1 MVFNNGI
8 IICFQSAYVVPST
21 ETEKQIYFPISY
33 TTKPAITYLVGGR
46 DYAGSP
52 SLNRFPY
59 IVTSTYFIVSP
70 YNTHLNSWISIGY

>member
-21 ETEKQIYFPISY
+21 ETDKQIYFPISY
-33 TTKPAITYLVGGR
+33 TTKPAITYLVSNT
-46 DYAGSP
+46 DSVGSP

-59 IVTSTYFIVSP
+59 IVTSTYFTVSP
-70 YNTHLNSWISIGY
+70 YDNHLNSWISIGY